1 MSKIID
7 SLVWA
12 ASQLARATKAI
23 YSLPHDLTTG
33 LTRIVSDFASQSQ
46 QDWATFKRWAKD
58 QFSKQSATG
67 GPGPIT
73 NVAQWFKDLGNWDVN
88 AWATKA
94 WQSVVAKSVPV
105 WTKWTAAGTT
115 LNTVAKTFQGILRF
129 AATLLFRVPAHLVKM
144 GYQSTR
150 GTVANLYREGVGKE
164 DARTELAKAHQDV
177 QYAEIAKLRAPYD
190 LDRAKRKEAKAHLI
204 YMSAQTV
211 AGINP
216 TAANKRK
223 EVEAHAKY
231 LHAQAQTSKAD
242 EAQAV
247 APENL
252 AKAWA
257 KFKAAQKASNQTKG
271 FSGRVLGIGNVLGTA
286 GSMASNVIRGIAA
299 GGASGGVTGGL
310 GAALG
315 AAGGMISRLG
325 GPWGMAIGGVITMG
339 ATAFKVTD
347 TLRRWGDELHRS
359 NMSLAEFSG
368 LMAGVQARR
377 TVQEVILSRQ
387 KGDYL
392 SKSAGRL
399 SDAQMASER
408 AWAPAKVKWDEA
420 WNDGLAGVYKGLE
433 YLAAIHNWLFNIDPN
448 LLNGNNNANPGMSW
462 LGNNTFVDQAIA
474 RWEQEYGRP
483 DRFMSNYG
491 P

>member
-1 MSKIID
+1 
-7 SLVWA
+7 
-12 ASQLARATKAI
+12 
-23 YSLPHDLTTG
+23 
-33 LTRIVSDFASQSQ
+33 
-46 QDWATFKRWAKD
+46 
-58 QFSKQSATG
+58 
-67 GPGPIT
+67 
-73 NVAQWFKDLGNWDVN
+73 
-88 AWATKA
+88 
-94 WQSVVAKSVPV
+94 
-105 WTKWTAAGTT
+105 
-115 LNTVAKTFQGILRF
+115 
-129 AATLLFRVPAHLVKM
+129 
-144 GYQSTR
+144 
-150 GTVANLYREGVGKE
+150 
-164 DARTELAKAHQDV
+164 
-177 QYAEIAKLRAPYD
+177 
-190 LDRAKRKEAKAHLI
+190 
-204 YMSAQTV
+204 
-211 AGINP
+211 
-216 TAANKRK
+216 
-223 EVEAHAKY
+223 
-231 LHAQAQTSKAD
+231 
-242 EAQAV
+242 
-247 APENL
+247 
-252 AKAWA
+252 
-257 KFKAAQKASNQTKG
+257 
-271 FSGRVLGIGNVLGTA
+271 
-286 GSMASNVIRGIAA
+286 
-299 GGASGGVTGGL
+299 
-310 GAALG
+310 
-315 AAGGMISRLG
+315 MISRLG